1 MVLNNSKPVIS
12 IVIPCYNDVQYIEQS
27 VSSALNQTYS
37 QIEVIVVD
45 DGSNIET
52 KKVLKKN
59 EPNITKLISQ
69 ENER

>member
-52 KKVLKKN
+52 KKV
-59 EPNITKLISQ
+59 
-69 ENER
+69 